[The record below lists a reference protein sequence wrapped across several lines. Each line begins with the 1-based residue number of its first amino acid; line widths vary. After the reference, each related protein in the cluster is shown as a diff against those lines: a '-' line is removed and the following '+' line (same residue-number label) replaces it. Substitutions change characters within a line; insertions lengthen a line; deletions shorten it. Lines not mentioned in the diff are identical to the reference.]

1 MRRLLALLIL
11 AGATASAAACATS
24 SDPSIPA
31 ASGSPSASA
40 STGSG
45 SLTAFVNCARQHGV
59 TLPDPNS
66 SSFWSSFDAQK
77 AANSAGW
84 QAAWQACR
92 HLFPPPPAA
101 GANQLPTAQQLEQL
115 RTFAVCMRAHGIDMS
130 DPTPTGDM
138 RIGGRLEHVTRAQ
151 LDNDPG
157 FKAAQAA
164 CKNKLPGG
172 WLGGKKKN
180 R

>member
-1 MRRLLALLIL
+1 ML
-11 AGATASAAACATS
+11 AGAAASAAACASS

-31 ASGSPSASA
+31 ASFSPSASA

-45 SLTAFVNCARQHGV
+45 SLTAFVTCAGQHGV

-66 SSFWSSFDAQK
+66 SSFWSSFDAQQ

-92 HLFPPPPAA
+92 NLFPAPPAGA
-101 GANQLPTAQQLEQL
+101 ANQLPSAQQLEQL
-115 RTFAVCMRAHGIDMS
+115 RAYAVCMRAHGIDMS
-130 DPTPTGDM
+130 DPTPTGDT
-138 RIGGRLEHVTRAQ
+138 ITGGRLEHVTRAQ
-151 LDNDPG
+151 LNNDPG

-164 CKNKLPGG
+164 CKDKLPAN
-172 WLGGKKKN
+172 WLNVGKK